1 MKFIVGLFA
10 ALVAT
15 TTAFA
20 PISMSSRPQLTKTF
34 MVDTAKAIE
43 EAMAASKEFGA
54 SSPEARAAWDIV
66 EEMDASNR

>member
-1 MKFIVGLFA
+1 MKFIIGLFA

-20 PISMSSRPQLTKTF
+20 PVSVSRPQLTKTF